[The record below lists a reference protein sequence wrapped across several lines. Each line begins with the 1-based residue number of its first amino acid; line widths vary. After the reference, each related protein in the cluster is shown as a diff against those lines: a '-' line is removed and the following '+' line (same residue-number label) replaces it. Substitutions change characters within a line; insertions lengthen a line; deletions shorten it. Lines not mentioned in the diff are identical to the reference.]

1 MSKEVRAV
9 VFGLVVVV
17 VAAIALS
24 LWHGP
29 AREFHRIRSFRVEV
43 KKKDG
48 DEIRRMSFNVPVTL
62 LAQLTRLA
70 HIDESFERDIRRAW
84 DDSDIT
90 PREILDAADE
100 SEKGKPSILKK
111 DDASIEVSTDGAA
124 ILIDVKKDSDENVH
138 IALPRHLL
146 EMFAEDHPF
155 STHDLIR
162 RLDELNPGDPVTI
175 RHGDDEVVITAEPKK
190 GLQISWKP

>member
-17 VAAIALS
+17 LAALALS

-29 AREFHRIRSFRVEV
+29 AREFHRIGSFRVEV

-62 LAQLTRLA
+62 LAQLTRIA
-70 HIDESFERDIRRAW
+70 HIDDAFERDIRRAW

-100 SEKGKPSILKK
+100 SEKGKPSILEK
-111 DDASIEVSTDGAA
+111 DDTAIEVRTEGDA
-124 ILIDVKKDSDENVH
+124 IVIDVRKDGDSDENVH
-138 IALPRHLL
+138 IALPRHLV
-146 EMFAEDHPF
+146 EVFAEDHPF
-155 STHDLIR
+155 STRDLIR

-175 RHGDDEVVITAEPKK
+175 RHGDDEVIITAEPKR
-190 GLQISWKP
+190 GLQIS